1 MHFLAD
7 ENIHV
12 DIINRLRQS
21 NYEVLSVLDVSLAG
35 QRDRDILSYSEEH
48 NLILISGDKDFGGLI
63 EFGTLWGRGKVILLR
78 YHIINIERI
87 TADIIET
94 IKRESKILGSTGSVT
109 IALSEGGYRI
119 HRPAI

>member
-1 MHFLAD
+1 VHFLAD

-21 NYEVLSVLDVSLAG
+21 NYEVLSVRNVGLAG
-35 QRDRDILSYSEEH
+35 QSDRDILSYSEEH
-48 NLILISGDKDFGGLI
+48 NLILISGNKDFGGLI

-94 IKRESKILGSTGSVT
+94 IKHESKILGSAGSVT

>member
-1 MHFLAD
+1 
-7 ENIHV
+7 V
-12 DIINRLRQS
+12 P
-21 NYEVLSVLDVSLAG
+21 SVRDVGLAG
-35 QRDRDILSYSEEH
+35 QRDSDILSYSEEH
-48 NLILISGDKDFGGLI
+48 KLILISGDKDFGGLI

-87 TADIIET
+87 TTDIIET
-94 IKRESKILGSTGSVT
+94 IKHESKILGSTGSVT